1 MQICPAIH
9 KILVNKAF
17 TVTDGLTSQLFVATF
32 VHLTYM
38 WIALI
43 WSIPVQL
50 SLWKSVYL
58 LWRYK
63 LNKVC
68 NKLIKCQVWFTPE
81 WKSVEWTRRWADL
94 WNNLGFSL
102 YAMPSVCCVVA
113 TSDDREKSKMKVSA
127 NWCVAVEYWRSSLI
141 RDYLCQLSD

>member
-1 MQICPAIH
+1 MIAPIRYKFWSCDKNNLCIDHYYFVYACISINAYCYEIYYISLEIVWWALSNTSLIVQICLVIH

-32 VHLTYM
+32 VYLTYM

-43 WSIPVQL
+43 WGFSVHL

-63 LNKVC
+63 LNEVC
-68 NKLIKCQVWFTPE
+68 NKLIKV
-81 WKSVEWTRRWADL
+81 
-94 WNNLGFSL
+94 
-102 YAMPSVCCVVA
+102 
-113 TSDDREKSKMKVSA
+113 
-127 NWCVAVEYWRSSLI
+127 
-141 RDYLCQLSD
+141 